1 MKNYI
6 EKSQL
11 LIIPLIKGLLRYWP
25 ITCPAKEVIF
35 ITEIEE
41 IIEMKITHRKNID
54 RRRDKFGFE
63 SVSNMGLNVAGA
75 DVIQDSDE
83 ENPFGDDV
91 GGNVKSFNDM
101 DPAQM
106 GQGRAKGDVPF

>member
-1 MKNYI
+1 MIIVHFSERNSSDKKCLVMKQFL
-6 EKSQL
+6 SADQL
-11 LIIPLIKGLLRYWP
+11 D
-25 ITCPAKEVIF
+25 
-35 ITEIEE
+35 EIEE

-63 SVSNMGLNVAGA
+63 SVSEMGLNVAGA

-101 DPAQM
+101 DPSQM
-106 GQGRAKGDVPF
+106 MQGRGGKGDVPF

>member
-1 MKNYI
+1 MYTSSERNSSDKKCLVMKQFLSAD
-6 EKSQL
+6 KL
-11 LIIPLIKGLLRYWP
+11 D
-25 ITCPAKEVIF
+25 
-35 ITEIEE
+35 EIEE

-63 SVSNMGLNVAGA
+63 SVSEMGLNVAGA

-101 DPAQM
+101 DPSQM
-106 GQGRAKGDVPF
+106 MQGRGGKGDVPF

>member
-1 MKNYI
+1 MINYFSERNSSDKKCLVMKQFL
-6 EKSQL
+6 SADQL
-11 LIIPLIKGLLRYWP
+11 D
-25 ITCPAKEVIF
+25 
-35 ITEIEE
+35 EIEE

-101 DPAQM
+101 DPANM
-106 GQGRAKGDVPF
+106 AQGRAKGDVPF